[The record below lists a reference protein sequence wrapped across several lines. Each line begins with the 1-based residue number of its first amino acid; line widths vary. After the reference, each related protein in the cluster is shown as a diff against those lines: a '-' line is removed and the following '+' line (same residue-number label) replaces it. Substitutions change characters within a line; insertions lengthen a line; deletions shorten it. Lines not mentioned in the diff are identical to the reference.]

1 MYISSLDVQ
10 STSEPKNTVTIGD
23 DCDEKAVFPVTVVHR
38 EERGEPLYGAVHRIP
53 M

>member
-23 DCDEKAVFPVTVVHR
+23 DCDEKADR